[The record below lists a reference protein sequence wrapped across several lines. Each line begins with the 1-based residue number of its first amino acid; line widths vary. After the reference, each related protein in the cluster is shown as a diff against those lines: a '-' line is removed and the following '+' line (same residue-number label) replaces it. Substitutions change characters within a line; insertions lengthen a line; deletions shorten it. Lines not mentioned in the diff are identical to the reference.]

1 MPKRSTVA
9 MSDISMNPSNPA
21 GQAEVPPVFVEAGRK
36 PVVVVDNIRVTYR
49 VFASGKKVTPGNSRV
64 KHKGRLREVQALQG
78 VNLVA
83 YEGDSIGVIGTNG
96 SGKSTLMK
104 AISGLLPIDSGSVYA
119 SSRPSF
125 LGVGAAMIKELSG
138 EKNVVLGGLA
148 LGMTRSEIKQ
158 KFDSIV
164 DFAGLRDFIDLPMQ
178 TYSSGMVERLKFA
191 IAAARE
197 HDILIIDE
205 ALAVGDQDFRRRS
218 EARMRELASG
228 AGSVFLVSHSM
239 KSILDTCN
247 RCIWLDKGVVKMD
260 GTAEEVCRA
269 YAESQ
274 GAPLDD

>member
-1 MPKRSTVA
+1 
-9 MSDISMNPSNPA
+9 MSNEELTNDIGAELSSAERVKAPTFTAA
-21 GQAEVPPVFVEAGRK
+21 GK
-36 PVVVVDNIRVTYR
+36 TPVVVVDDIHLKYR
-49 VFASGKKVTPGNSRV
+49 VHASGKAITRANSRV
-64 KHKGRLREVQALQG
+64 KRNGRLREVHAIQG
-78 VNLVA
+78 VSLVA

-104 AISGLLPIDSGSVYA
+104 AISGIIPIDSGIIYA

-125 LGVGAAMIKELSG
+125 LGVGAAMIKTLSG
-138 EKNVVLGGLA
+138 EKNIILGGLA
-148 LGMTRSEIKQ
+148 MGMSKAEIRA

-164 DFAGLRDFIDLPMQ
+164 DFAGLRDFIDLPME
-178 TYSSGMVERLKFA
+178 TYSSGMVERLKFS
-191 IAAARE
+191 IAASRE
-197 HDILIIDE
+197 HEILIIDE

-228 AGSVFLVSHSM
+228 AGCVFLVSHSM

-247 RCIWLDKGVVKMD
+247 RAIWLDKGIVKMD

-269 YAESQ
+269 YSAAQ